1 MRDRGVSVTL
11 NYTLVLGI
19 TAILVVGLL
28 TAGSGF
34 VESQRNSVIDSE
46 LRVIGERLAADLA
59 TADRLAQL
67 GESSTALNVTAQL
80 PKTVAGTSYRIE
92 VVTAGGNTS
101 LELTTDSLDR
111 VVTAR
116 VANTTA
122 IEPTEFPGGP
132 VEIVYT
138 GGKLEV
144 RDA

>member
-28 TAGSGF
+28 TAGGGF

-59 TADRLAQL
+59 TADRRAQS
-67 GESSTALNVTAQL
+67 GESSTTLNVTTQL

-111 VVTAR
+111 SVTAR

-132 VEIVYT
+132 VEITYA
-138 GGKLEV
+138 GGTLEV
-144 RDA
+144 NDA